1 MMRTWISLETVI
13 LPTILG
19 LFPLLFLGLRGCF
32 LLGSSFVF
40 SRCFC
45 GQLFLY
51 FFFLPPNHCHF
62 SLIYVLIPVFI
73 FVFCRKVLGEF
84 PSFKVSSILFVF
96 ILVGIFLLMFLEL
109 RQLFPLVVQLHRH
122 LHLLPILTGTSSF
135 PVGGRLL
142 VLSSLVGMAPL
153 FPGVVTAV
161 AGVTGCVEVWWLL
174 SFPWDDG
181 CFLDC
186 RPFSWAKLHPPLL
199 DLWQTSCLSS
209 EG

>member
-1 MMRTWISLETVI
+1 MDLFGDRYSANHTGAVPIAVSWPQRLLSVRFFIRVLQVLLWPALSL
-13 LPTILG
+13 L
-19 LFPLLFLGLRGCF
+19 
-32 LLGSSFVF
+32 
-40 SRCFC
+40 
-45 GQLFLY
+45 
-51 FFFLPPNHCHF
+51 FFLPPNHCHF
-62 SLIYVLIPVFI
+62 SLIYVLISVFI
-73 FVFCRKVLGEF
+73 FGFCRKVLGEF

-109 RQLFPLVVQLHRH
+109 QQLFPLVVQLHRH

-142 VLSSLVGMAPL
+142 VLCSLVGMAPL

-186 RPFSWAKLHPPLL
+186 RPFSWAKLHPLL
-199 DLWQTSCLSS
+199 DLWQTSCLYS
-209 EG
+209 EE